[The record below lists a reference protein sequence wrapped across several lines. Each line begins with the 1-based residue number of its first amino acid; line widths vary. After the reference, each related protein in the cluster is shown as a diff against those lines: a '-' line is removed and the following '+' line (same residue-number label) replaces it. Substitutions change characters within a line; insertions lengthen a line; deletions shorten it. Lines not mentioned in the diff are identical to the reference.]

1 MILSNTPTLD
11 LHGETKD
18 ISMILVKEFIDDC
31 FKIGEETAVIIHG
44 IGSGIIRKTVQ
55 EVLQKN
61 KKVEKFYLDF
71 TNPGQT
77 IIKIKTNI

>member
-1 MILSNTPTLD
+1 
-11 LHGETKD
+11 
-18 ISMILVKEFIDDC
+18 MILVKEFIDDC